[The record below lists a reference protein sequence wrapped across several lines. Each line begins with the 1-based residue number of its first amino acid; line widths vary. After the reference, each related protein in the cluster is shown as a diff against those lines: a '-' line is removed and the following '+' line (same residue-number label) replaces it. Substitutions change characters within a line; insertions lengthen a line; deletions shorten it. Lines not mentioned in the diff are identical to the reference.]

1 MKVLIFGSGGREH
14 ALGWA
19 MQNDLPDVQLYFCPG
34 NPGTEKIG
42 RNLPGDPADPP
53 SALAAAREASPD
65 LIVIGPETPL
75 VAGLADT
82 LRASGFT
89 VFGPSQRAAQIEG
102 SKVYAKT
109 LMREHGIPTAAFE
122 VFNDPDVARRF
133 VQKGLYPKVVK
144 ADGLAG
150 GKGAIVVRTPEEG
163 AAAVAA
169 LMESDRFGEAGKEI
183 LIEAFLDG
191 EEVSA
196 FAIASDERFVLLP
209 LAQDH
214 KRIGDGDTGPNTGG
228 MGAYA
233 PFARTSAE
241 LESRIRDQVIAPT
254 LRAMAGDAR
263 PFRGLLFAGLMVS
276 DNRISVL
283 EFNCRFG
290 DPETEAITL
299 LLGQP
304 AGRPG
309 TFLQA
314 LSAAAVGGEIPEV
327 AIAPGAAATVVLASQ
342 GYPDAYRTG
351 LPIRG
356 IERAEQL
363 PDTWVFH
370 AGTRSGPT
378 GPVTAGGRVLA
389 VSGRGPDLRAAL
401 GRAYEAA
408 SLIEFD
414 GKTYRRDIGAR
425 GLGKGME

>member
-19 MQNDLPDVQLYFCPG
+19 IQNGSPDVELHFSPG
-34 NPGTEKIG
+34 NPGTARIG
-42 RNLPGDPADPP
+42 RNLSGDPADAS
-53 SALAAAREASPD
+53 SASAVAREVSPD
-65 LIVIGPETPL
+65 LIVIGPEVPL
-75 VAGLADT
+75 VAGVADV
-82 LRASGFT
+82 LRENGFA

-122 VFNDPDVARRF
+122 VFNDPEPARRF

-150 GKGAIVVRTPEEG
+150 GKGAIVVRTPDEG
-163 AAAVAA
+163 TAAVSA
-169 LMESDRFGEAGKEI
+169 LMESDRFGEAGKQI
-183 LIEAFLDG
+183 LIESFLDG

-196 FAIASDERFVLLP
+196 FAIASDEQFALLP

-214 KRIGDGDTGPNTGG
+214 KRIGEGDTGPNTGG

-233 PFARTSAE
+233 PFARSTPE
-241 LESRIRDQVIAPT
+241 LEARIRDQVIGPT
-254 LRAMAGDAR
+254 LRALAQDGR

-276 DNRISVL
+276 DHRISAL

-290 DPETEAITL
+290 DPETQAIML
-299 LLGQP
+299 LLQSG
-304 AGRPG
+304 AGG
-309 TFLQA
+309 TFLDA
-314 LSAAAVGGEIPEV
+314 LSAAAAGRKVPAVPVI
-327 AIAPGAAATVVLASQ
+327 PGAAATVVLASH
-342 GYPDAYRTG
+342 GYPDAYRVG

-370 AGTRSGPT
+370 AGTKSGAT
-378 GPVTAGGRVLA
+378 GLVTAGGRVLS
-389 VSGRGPDLRAAL
+389 VSARGADLRSAL

-408 SLIEFD
+408 SLIEFE
-414 GKTYRRDIGAR
+414 GKTFRRDIGAR
-425 GLGKGME
+425 GLGKGGA